1 MQGDGKIISNTHP
14 SLARIFTAITFA
26 LLATPKRSPT
36 AVALCVVMIYIE
48 RDVVSLGYSPRKDHL
63 RNVCSVTVAIDVF
76 ITDRN
81 SLSPLSATLKVH
93 VVNVGACID
102 DVRINALARYF
113 RVQVFVEGAEA
124 KTVTMGETGKAPRSI
139 LLELGSVL
147 PHSVDFRVELDVINL
162 SST

>member
-63 RNVCSVTVAIDVF
+63 RNVCSVTVAILLL
-76 ITDRN
+76 T
-81 SLSPLSATLKVH
+81 
-93 VVNVGACID
+93 
-102 DVRINALARYF
+102 IN
-113 RVQVFVEGAEA
+113 
-124 KTVTMGETGKAPRSI
+124 ETGTKRCTSTE
-139 LLELGSVL
+139 LLL
-147 PHSVDFRVELDVINL
+147 
-162 SST
+162 